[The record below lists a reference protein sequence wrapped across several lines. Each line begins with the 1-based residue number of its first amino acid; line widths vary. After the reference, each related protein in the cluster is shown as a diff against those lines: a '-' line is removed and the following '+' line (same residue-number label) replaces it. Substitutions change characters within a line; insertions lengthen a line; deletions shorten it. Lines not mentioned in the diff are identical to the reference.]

1 MVYIYYHIDNI
12 FDIKEE
18 FNIGDILYSNNN
30 NVCKSLNINEN
41 DTLIITFD
49 GTINTFD
56 KKPNNNVLI
65 KIDEK
70 TYNNFI
76 DLLKKVKNNTNINIE
91 TINYLYKKDKNHFII
106 SRMPGYNK
114 NDELNI
120 FTKFYDN
127 TNGNY
132 KTINISEINNRFEST
147 VSLKI
152 KGIIYNEYK
161 NKINKF
167 LSTDIIEFSINK
179 YIIDNVENNQPIAKR
194 YNKTYN

>member
-12 FDIKEE
+12 SDIKEE
-18 FNIGDILYSNNN
+18 FNVGDIIYSNNN
-30 NVCKSLNINEN
+30 NICKSLNINEN
-41 DTLIITFD
+41 DTIIITFD
-49 GTINTFD
+49 GIINTFD

-70 TYNNFI
+70 TYNNFT

-91 TINYLYKKDKNHFII
+91 TINYLYKKDRNHFII
-106 SRMPGYNK
+106 SRMPGHNK
-114 NDELNI
+114 NEKLNV

-132 KTINISEINNRFEST
+132 KTINIAEINNRFEST
-147 VSLKI
+147 ISIKI

-167 LSTDIIEFSINK
+167 LNTDIIEIFINK
-179 YIIDNVENNQPIAKR
+179 YIIDNGEDNQPIAKR
-194 YNKTYN
+194 YNKSV